1 MKFTINALKLQK
13 ALENLQVK
21 GKHLTSGG
29 FSNSNLGT
37 DVYATLEDNTLTLLN
52 GSSLFLVRIQIQVNG
67 DTNGQVSFDSTA
79 IIPYLKSFKEDI
91 IFAVGDYVSITCG
104 TKKASIPKLVRHE
117 QEESIINLRN
127 MTDHI
132 RYEAEVNNLFTFGKT
147 TFEGAFTISQE
158 TYANCI
164 KLCELVGSGVYTLNF
179 NEGQVTLSTTQNA
192 QKNYTE
198 TIRPERQI
206 GEPATLDFSGALH
219 SFFDKDQFLNFYV
232 KDECPLLIVSN
243 DRLIM
248 KAPYVG
254 GN

>member
-104 TKKASIPKLVRHE
+104 YDWKEPSEKEINTDDKIAKMVEETKKHSEGSEPTAEKLV
-117 QEESIINLRN
+117 EEVKK
-127 MTDHI
+127 
-132 RYEAEVNNLFTFGKT
+132 EAPKP
-147 TFEGAFTISQE
+147 
-158 TYANCI
+158 
-164 KLCELVGSGVYTLNF
+164 LC
-179 NEGQVTLSTTQNA
+179 
-192 QKNYTE
+192 
-198 TIRPERQI
+198 
-206 GEPATLDFSGALH
+206 
-219 SFFDKDQFLNFYV
+219 
-232 KDECPLLIVSN
+232 
-243 DRLIM
+243 
-248 KAPYVG
+248 
-254 GN
+254 